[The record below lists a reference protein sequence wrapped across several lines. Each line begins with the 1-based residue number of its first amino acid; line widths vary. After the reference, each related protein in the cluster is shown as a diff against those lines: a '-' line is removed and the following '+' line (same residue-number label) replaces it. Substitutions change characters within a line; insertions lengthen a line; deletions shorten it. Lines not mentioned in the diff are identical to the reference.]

1 MNKYLV
7 SGGALTSRL
16 SYEDR
21 FLMERAFIEWLKT
34 ETQKHSHPNLILGIG
49 DDAAI
54 VDFKDGSTVISSDML
69 ADGVHFVV
77 GQTPLELIGRK
88 ALAVNLSD
96 LAAMAARPVCAVV
109 SLMVPK
115 TMGIDEAKEMTIGML
130 QLADE
135 YGVAIVGG
143 DTNRWDGPLVVNV
156 AITGIV
162 DHVTPQSSTWRLDG
176 AQAGDVILVSGDF
189 GHSIKD
195 KHLTFTPRVA
205 LALFL
210 RDKYYVR
217 AATDITDSLT
227 FDVATIAKQSGLGM
241 ELDSATIPLSDDAL
255 AEYKNDQA
263 AALKSALYDGED
275 FELAIAVDD
284 ETAKRIV
291 EDQEL
296 PCKMTAIGRM
306 THGGEYLLVDPS
318 GARESLEIKG
328 YEHT

>member
-1 MNKYLV
+1 
-7 SGGALTSRL
+7 
-16 SYEDR
+16 
-21 FLMERAFIEWLKT
+21 MEREFIEWLKT
-34 ETQKHSHPNLILGIG
+34 ETQNKPHPNLILGIG

-69 ADGVHFVV
+69 ADGVHFIV

-115 TMGIDEAKEMTIGML
+115 SMGIDDAKKIATGML
-130 QLADE
+130 QLAAE

-143 DTNRWDGPLVVNV
+143 DTNRWDGPLVINV
-156 AITGIV
+156 TITGLV
-162 DHVTPQSSTWRLDG
+162 DSGTPPASTWRLDG
-176 AQAGDVILVSGDF
+176 AKANDVILVSGDF

-210 RDKYYVR
+210 RNKYYVH

-227 FDVATIAKQSGLGM
+227 FDLASISRQSRLGM
-241 ELDSATIPLSDDAL
+241 ELDSEAIPISEDAM
-255 AEYKNDQA
+255 AEYKSDQP

-275 FELAIAVDD
+275 FELAVVVDC
-284 ETAKRIV
+284 ETAKRII

-296 PCKMTAIGRM
+296 PCKMTAIGKM
-306 THGGEYLLVDPS
+306 TQASDFLLVDQGGKSSP
-318 GARESLEIKG
+318 LEVKG